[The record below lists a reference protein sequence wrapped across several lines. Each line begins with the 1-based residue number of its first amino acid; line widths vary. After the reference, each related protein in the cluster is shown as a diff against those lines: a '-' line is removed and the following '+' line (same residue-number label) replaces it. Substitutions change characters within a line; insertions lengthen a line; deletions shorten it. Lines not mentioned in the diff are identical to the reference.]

1 MVSIEKVRNI
11 LKTLPIGYYLGRK
24 ITLTLDDSDKSYYDS
39 FNDLIN
45 VGYQLLPCA
54 NDEYSITDEE
64 AEQDIRCMLY
74 HEISHVLATPDVMSH
89 ISYSGF
95 KIKEDY
101 ESRFN
106 ALRRN
111 KIHSILNI
119 FEDERIETLFKHFF
133 LHVNFKEYVK
143 KVNHY
148 EKWVEPKDTDMAFY
162 QIVRFND
169 GPKQFVNQVFEI
181 INNSKAI
188 LRFASEY
195 ESYQY
200 FSQVI
205 NLYFEIEDYYK
216 TKSSEEDD
224 PEETTEE
231 SEIGTISN
239 KKSGDGDSKEE
250 LDGEESSTC
259 SVKVDLNAT
268 NSTKE
273 GSELISEKELEKIIN
288 KIDNAIDEIK
298 DKLKTRILSSGSDYL
313 NKSLDKQVNEI
324 ILNAKRKKGLTAS
337 SHQSHYGR
345 VNPKYVG
352 RKRIEDYRWCDKSLS
367 GEKAGSSKLQLN
379 LFVDISGS
387 FGGSEWK
394 INELLYTLNQ
404 LQRKNKDFVCRLV
417 TMGDKNTLQDKI
429 TTVRCCEGNYL
440 LNEII
445 DIYKRCQ
452 GIGNTN
458 YNIVVFDG
466 DAQSFDYWG
475 STYANKM
482 RLENEK
488 AYSAWNHPNCVIIS
502 DPSNQDKFDKWAPAA
517 KRIYTYSYVSKLEE
531 NIIKA
536 LKMLFK

>member
-1 MVSIEKVRNI
+1 
-11 LKTLPIGYYLGRK
+11 
-24 ITLTLDDSDKSYYDS
+24 
-39 FNDLIN
+39 
-45 VGYQLLPCA
+45 
-54 NDEYSITDEE
+54 
-64 AEQDIRCMLY
+64 
-74 HEISHVLATPDVMSH
+74 
-89 ISYSGF
+89 
-95 KIKEDY
+95 
-101 ESRFN
+101 
-106 ALRRN
+106 
-111 KIHSILNI
+111 
-119 FEDERIETLFKHFF
+119 
-133 LHVNFKEYVK
+133 
-143 KVNHY
+143 
-148 EKWVEPKDTDMAFY
+148 MAFY
-162 QIVRFND
+162 QIVRYNE

-181 INNSKAI
+181 INNAKDI
-188 LRFASEY
+188 LRFTSRV
-195 ESYQY
+195 ESYRY

-205 NLYFEIEDYYK
+205 NLYFDIEDYYK
-216 TKSSEEDD
+216 TKSEEDN
-224 PEETTEE
+224 PEETGEE
-231 SEIGTISN
+231 SGIGTSSN
-239 KKSGDGDSKEE
+239 KKSDNSDDSKEKLD

-268 NSTKE
+268 DSTKE
-273 GSELISEKELEKIIN
+273 GSELISEKELEEIIN

-298 DKLKTRILSSGSDYL
+298 DKLKTRILPSDSNYL

-337 SHQSHYGR
+337 SHQSHYGK

-352 RKRIEDYRWCDKSLS
+352 RKRIEDYRWCDKSLN

-394 INELLYTLNQ
+394 INELLYSLNQ
-404 LQRKNKDFVCRLV
+404 LQRKNKDFICRLV
-417 TMGDKNTLQDKI
+417 TMGDKNILRDKI
-429 TTVRCCEGNYL
+429 TIVKCCEGNYL

-466 DAQSFDYWG
+466 DAQSFDFWNAA
-475 STYANKM
+475 YASRM

-517 KRIYTYSYVSKLEE
+517 KRIYTYNYVSKLEE